1 MNLLFVSLIMPINS
15 WTTTVPFIYAKNDVK
30 MDILGAHIE
39 SMSQFRKVFDHSSG
53 RQVIQAGT

>member
-39 SMSQFRKVFDHSSG
+39 SMSQF
-53 RQVIQAGT
+53 